1 MIINYTISKEGNLG
15 VYQIVVN
22 LAEKWV
28 DYMVNRVFDSK
39 YPNRITITFF
49 SGENDEFT
57 KYIQMPE
64 GFEPFHY
71 LITSMQ
77 EKDQII
83 IIAVPKKALIDRNLF
98 KII

>member
-28 DYMVNRVFDSK
+28 EYTVNCVFDSRF
-39 YPNRITITFF
+39 PNRIAITFF
-49 SGENDEFT
+49 PGEDKEYT

-64 GFEPFHY
+64 GFEPFNY
-71 LITSMQ
+71 LITSIQ

-83 IIAVPKKALIDRNLF
+83 IIAVPKKALIDRKVF